1 MWGSWTPAKVKMGVS
16 GCPRNCAEATCK
28 DVGIICVDSGYEIH
42 FAGAA
47 GLDIKGTE
55 VLGSVK
61 SEDEALEHVV
71 ALVQMYR
78 EQGHYLER
86 IYKWARRIGIEEI
99 RRQIMTDTEKRN
111 GYFDRFVHSQTFA
124 QVDPWSERVS
134 GKDKHEF
141 KPMATIGL
149 AQAAE

>member
-1 MWGSWTPAKVKMGVS
+1 MAVS

-28 DVGIICVDSGYEIH
+28 DIGIICVDSGYEIH

-55 VLGSVK
+55 VLGMVRTE
-61 SEDEALEHVV
+61 EDAIEYVAALT
-71 ALVQMYR
+71 QMYR

-86 IYKWARRIGIEEI
+86 IYKWAKRIGYDEI
-99 RRQIMTDTEKRN
+99 RRQIMDDAAMRKAYYE
-111 GYFDRFVHSQTFA
+111 RFVFSQQFA

-141 KPMATIGL
+141 NPMAVVTRE
-149 AQAAE
+149 AAE

>member
-1 MWGSWTPAKVKMGVS
+1 MAVS

-28 DVGIICVDSGYEIH
+28 DVGVVCVDSGYEIH

-55 VLGSVK
+55 VLGLVRT
-61 SEDEALEHVV
+61 EDEALEAIV

-78 EQGHYLER
+78 EQARYLDR
-86 IYKWARRIGIEEI
+86 IYKWANRVGLDEI
-99 RRQIMTDTEKRN
+99 RRQIMADPERRRA
-111 GYFDRFVHSQTFA
+111 YFDRFVFSQQFA

-134 GKDKHEF
+134 GQDKHEF
-141 KPMATIGL
+141 RPMAV
-149 AQAAE
+149 ADFQQAAE